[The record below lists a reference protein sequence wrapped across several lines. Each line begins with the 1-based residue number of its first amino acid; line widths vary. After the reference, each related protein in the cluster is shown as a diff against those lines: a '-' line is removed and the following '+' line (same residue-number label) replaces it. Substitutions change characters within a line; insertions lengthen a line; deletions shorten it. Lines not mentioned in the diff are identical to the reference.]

1 MWISKGRLLA
11 MPLCVHE
18 LKKIAVSDYASILG
32 LGRLRQHH
40 RFEASLSYKALAKKP
55 RKPYTKA

>member
-1 MWISKGRLLA
+1 